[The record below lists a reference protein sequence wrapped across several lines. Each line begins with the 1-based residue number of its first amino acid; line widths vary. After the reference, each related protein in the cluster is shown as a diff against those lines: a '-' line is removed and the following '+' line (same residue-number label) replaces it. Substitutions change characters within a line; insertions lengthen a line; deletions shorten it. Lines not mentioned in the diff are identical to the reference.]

1 MDEIANKLTVDKKDE
16 MNTKQNND
24 LQSNVKV
31 SQMADILVSKFKQGL
46 ETPAKQRVVRFYLDW
61 DFRVMDNDFDPYSLQ
76 TEKKSFN
83 FS

>member
-16 MNTKQNND
+16 MNAKQNND

-46 ETPAKQRVVRFYLDW
+46 ETPAKQRVVRFYLEILELW
-61 DFRVMDNDFDPYSLQ
+61 IMILIRIHCRQ
-76 TEKKSFN
+76 KKKMF
-83 FS
+83 